1 MSCPTGTILACD
13 FPNFLVDQTPK
24 FDEIIMEDIRPTDGW
39 LLNVSTGTTPM
50 GTPVEI
56 TQDRFRHVF
65 PNTTKAWTRVQA
77 NGPGCQGNPCDPTE
91 HQIGWGA
98 DRLTYFAEQ
107 QTWATPLMCY
117 DQDMHITQAE
127 AHISQII
134 NEILRPATTD
144 VSSAFLRKRC
154 LLWSKQKWAANSSMT
169 PFTFQW
175 TSPIN
180 GALGGPNGDEEIYF
194 YTNISPSNVY
204 LLAPQMLQNRFS
216 PLMRRGYAGK
226 NPFKETAP
234 FIELVTDMDTCWQL
248 DKLANNG
255 GGSGN
260 YNTPTVSGNWR
271 FQEWNAASEFWRYGF
286 SGQIGNFQVR
296 VDEMGLRFNY
306 VNDLG
311 NSYTNRY
318 QYQII
323 LPYRNGI
330 TSGAGGAPGLGSDAN
345 PDYDV
350 AQFAISYITHK
361 KGMELLVPDSAPL
374 SSEMPFGHR
383 DFGGKWQFQMH
394 DLGADANGVPIK
406 NAWQN
411 KGRFA
416 SWFKYYVRPLH
427 TEFMEAI
434 FHKRQQNVIPN
445 IQTSNT
451 DATNGYP
458 VQEYNSSLPN
468 CPLPAS
474 WPAGRVATQ
483 TGFGTDPVPSVNTVI
498 QGVSVQISDGSSS
511 NTTPVDTFQTSALN
525 ANTPDA

>member
-1 MSCPTGTILACD
+1 MSCPTAIIAACD

-50 GTPVEI
+50 GTPTEI

-65 PNTTKAWTRVQA
+65 PNTTKAWSRVVA

-98 DRLTYFAEQ
+98 DRLTYYSEQ
-107 QTWATPLMCY
+107 QTWSTPLMCY

-144 VSSAFLRKRC
+144 ISSAFLRKRA
-154 LLWSKQKWAANSSMT
+154 LVWAKQKWAANSSMT

-175 TSPIN
+175 TSPVS

-194 YTNISPSNVY
+194 YTNISPGNVY
-204 LLAPQMLQNRFS
+204 LLAPQMLQARFS

-226 NPFKETAP
+226 NPFKETTA
-234 FIELVTDMDTCWQL
+234 FIELVTDMDTCFQL
-248 DKLANNG
+248 ERLANNG
-255 GGSGN
+255 TGGA
-260 YNTPTVSGNWR
+260 PTISGNWR
-271 FQEWNAASEFWRYGF
+271 FTEWNAASEYWRYGF

-296 VDEMGLRFNY
+296 VDELGLRFNY

-311 NSYTNRY
+311 ASYTNRY
-318 QYQII
+318 QYQVI
-323 LPYRNGI
+323 LPFRNGI
-330 TSGAGGAPGLGSDAN
+330 TSGAGGSPGLGSDAN
-345 PDYDV
+345 PDFDT
-350 AQFAISYITHK
+350 AQFAMSYIWHK
-361 KGMELLVPDSAPL
+361 KAMELLVPDAAPL
-374 SSEMPFGHR
+374 NSELPFGHR

-394 DLGADANGVPIK
+394 DLGADVNGNAIK

-427 TEFMEAI
+427 TEFAEAI
-434 FHKRQQNVIPN
+434 FHKRQQSVIPN
-445 IQTSNT
+445 IQTANT
-451 DATNGYP
+451 DATMGYP
-458 VQEYNSSLPN
+458 VQEYNSALPN
-468 CPLPAS
+468 CPLPGS
-474 WPAGRVATQ
+474 WPNGRVAVA
-483 TGFGTDPVPSVNTVI
+483 TGLGVDPVPSESVVI
-498 QGVSVQISDGSSS
+498 QGVSVAISDGSTA
-511 NTTPVDTFQTSALN
+511 NTTPVDTFQTTALD
-525 ANTPDA
+525 ANTLDA